1 MTSFAS
7 SFDHVETFRLFPKK
21 TVGGNIGEYNRIQ
34 SLFVGNESYANSLAN
49 MLFLNSKSENRKS
62 VANALNA
69 VFNENFPNKHIHINQ
84 ESIELRAPNLW
95 TDSRVTF
102 EPGCDWSLQIDYKQ
116 AVKTY
121 VISVD
126 SHIRKRLDKLRAK
139 GKVPFTTGNVTVEYL
154 DIDDV
159 YTCCCYG
166 RTVSLVHSVVYSEVF
181 PENVDTSFR
190 ILVNIFPTL
199 VDYATVLK
207 KMRSQIQLSGID
219 PSDPKTACVLLVGSV
234 RSKNIDTEQVEEIM
248 DSASVSLVTE
258 QELNDFASGN
268 A

>member
-1 MTSFAS
+1 M
-7 SFDHVETFRLFPKK
+7 
-21 TVGGNIGEYNRIQ
+21 
-34 SLFVGNESYANSLAN
+34 
-49 MLFLNSKSENRKS
+49 
-62 VANALNA
+62 
-69 VFNENFPNKHIHINQ
+69 
-84 ESIELRAPNLW
+84 
-95 TDSRVTF
+95 
-102 EPGCDWSLQIDYKQ
+102 
-116 AVKTY
+116 
-121 VISVD
+121 
-126 SHIRKRLDKLRAK
+126 
-139 GKVPFTTGNVTVEYL
+139 PFTTGNVTVEYL